1 MLMPFQQQQSY
12 IMNQVAC
19 HRAAVMSQQSA
30 VALSNNC
37 PITTELKHENALGDI
52 KSIRISQGEKAK
64 PDVKAEEV
72 CNPGIHMEDVADI
85 GADELVFSF
94 KVVLRNIIRF
104 RDKLR
109 SQGENVVHVSQ
120 DNRTKAAYAVFI
132 ELRKAAFKVGIQLKT
147 SF

>member
-1 MLMPFQQQQSY
+1 
-12 IMNQVAC
+12 MNQVAC

-85 GADELVFSF
+85 GADELVLSF

-109 SQGENVVHVSQ
+109 KRGQDLIHVSL
-120 DNRTKAAYAVFI
+120 DSRTKAAYAVLVELKNAGSKAGI
-132 ELRKAAFKVGIQLKT
+132 ELQTAL
-147 SF
+147 